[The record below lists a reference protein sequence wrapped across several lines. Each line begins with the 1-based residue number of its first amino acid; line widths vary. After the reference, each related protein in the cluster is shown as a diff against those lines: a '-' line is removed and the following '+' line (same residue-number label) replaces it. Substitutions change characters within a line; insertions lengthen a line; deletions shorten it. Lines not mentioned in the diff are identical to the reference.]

1 MISRLLNLLLL
12 LVFYVIM
19 VDNGQTCLSESIKM
33 CGLASFI
40 VRVQLEEINDVLGL
54 LDLTETQQITQRQL
68 RGHLDTIQL

>member
-1 MISRLLNLLLL
+1 
-12 LVFYVIM
+12 M